1 MMPPSADAMSLLDTL
16 PAALVLLDGGGFI
29 ITANTAARQ
38 LLGTLADAG
47 TDFRQALGL
56 ESAPAWPTDPVPL
69 PGTSRH
75 LGLRR
80 ADAAGGGVWLQL
92 EDQTALADAR
102 RELQR
107 QGELLDVAQD
117 FGRLGVWQ
125 RDVRTLQGRW
135 DRHVYKFWGLG
146 PDATAPEF
154 DIATR
159 QIVDEDRV
167 PLQEAF
173 RVSTQRAGMYAH
185 RFRVRRPDGGITHLH
200 SQWAVKNGP
209 DGQPERVIGIM
220 MDDTEAVSLA
230 RSRHEMESQL
240 ALAEALA
247 GLIVW
252 RHDLRTD
259 RMQFNRQGY
268 ALIERPPSDDGV
280 PAAEVR
286 ALIHPQDLPQ
296 VLKAAE
302 EGMHRDITTDIEA
315 RHAQADGSWRRILTR
330 RVVQRDEQGE
340 PVAVLGVALD
350 ITTRDADEQR
360 ARDMSARFDLA
371 TRTAGIGYWAR
382 EGENQRAYWSDQMRA
397 LHGLSAD
404 APVPTLNEWIENFIH
419 PDDRADIRQSFQQ
432 WLSGNAPR
440 VQAELRIVRADGG
453 IRHLLTHS
461 LQERGGEL
469 PVLFGIAIDVTD
481 RRMADLALRRADER
495 AGLAARGAGIGTWE
509 AELRDGSTFWDE
521 QMWLLRGREPRG
533 KAPEMEE
540 LISFVHPDDLHRT
553 LLTVRG
559 MSETDDIIEH
569 EFRVVW
575 PDGRIRWLA
584 SRSTSIRDAQGR
596 LLRRIGVNWDVT
608 AARQAEADRSVRE
621 AAEQANRAKS
631 EFLARMS
638 HELRT
643 PLNAV
648 LGFTQLLLL
657 DDSPDQRHP
666 RLNHIQAA
674 GRHLLSLI
682 DDVLDLAS
690 LDTGEMRI
698 DLESVDL
705 AALLQE
711 TLPLVE
717 SLSTGRGITVSAAM
731 GGLRARADR
740 VRLRQVLLNLLSN
753 ACKYNRE
760 GGKVLV
766 SARGD
771 GAEVVIAVQDTGRG
785 MSELQLRQLYEPFNR
800 LGIQREGIEG
810 TGIGLAIVKALVE
823 RMGGSIAVRSEPAV
837 GTLFEV
843 RLPLAVELESSGP
856 QPLRLMPATQRRLDP
871 SRGVLYIEDNAVNT
885 LIVTELLQ
893 RRSDMR
899 VLLASDGASGL
910 ATALR
915 EQPAL
920 VLLDMQLPDMDGL
933 DVLARLRAD
942 PATAGIECIALSANA
957 LPEDVALTL
966 ASGAAAYWTKPL
978 DAAAF
983 TSGIDAL
990 FGPPPAP

>member
-1 MMPPSADAMSLLDTL
+1 
-16 PAALVLLDGGGFI
+16 
-29 ITANTAARQ
+29 
-38 LLGTLADAG
+38 
-47 TDFRQALGL
+47 
-56 ESAPAWPTDPVPL
+56 
-69 PGTSRH
+69 
-75 LGLRR
+75 
-80 ADAAGGGVWLQL
+80 
-92 EDQTALADAR
+92 
-102 RELQR
+102 
-107 QGELLDVAQD
+107 
-117 FGRLGVWQ
+117 
-125 RDVRTLQGRW
+125 
-135 DRHVYKFWGLG
+135 
-146 PDATAPEF
+146 
-154 DIATR
+154 
-159 QIVDEDRV
+159 
-167 PLQEAF
+167 
-173 RVSTQRAGMYAH
+173 
-185 RFRVRRPDGGITHLH
+185 
-200 SQWAVKNGP
+200 
-209 DGQPERVIGIM
+209 
-220 MDDTEAVSLA
+220 
-230 RSRHEMESQL
+230 
-240 ALAEALA
+240 
-247 GLIVW
+247 
-252 RHDLRTD
+252 
-259 RMQFNRQGY
+259 
-268 ALIERPPSDDGV
+268 
-280 PAAEVR
+280 
-286 ALIHPQDLPQ
+286 
-296 VLKAAE
+296 
-302 EGMHRDITTDIEA
+302 
-315 RHAQADGSWRRILTR
+315 
-330 RVVQRDEQGE
+330 
-340 PVAVLGVALD
+340 
-350 ITTRDADEQR
+350 
-360 ARDMSARFDLA
+360 
-371 TRTAGIGYWAR
+371 
-382 EGENQRAYWSDQMRA
+382 
-397 LHGLSAD
+397 
-404 APVPTLNEWIENFIH
+404 
-419 PDDRADIRQSFQQ
+419 
-432 WLSGNAPR
+432 
-440 VQAELRIVRADGG
+440 
-453 IRHLLTHS
+453 
-461 LQERGGEL
+461 
-469 PVLFGIAIDVTD
+469 
-481 RRMADLALRRADER
+481 
-495 AGLAARGAGIGTWE
+495 
-509 AELRDGSTFWDE
+509 
-521 QMWLLRGREPRG
+521 
-533 KAPEMEE
+533 
-540 LISFVHPDDLHRT
+540 
-553 LLTVRG
+553 
-559 MSETDDIIEH
+559 
-569 EFRVVW
+569 
-575 PDGRIRWLA
+575 
-584 SRSTSIRDAQGR
+584 
-596 LLRRIGVNWDVT
+596 
-608 AARQAEADRSVRE
+608 
-621 AAEQANRAKS
+621 
-631 EFLARMS
+631 MS